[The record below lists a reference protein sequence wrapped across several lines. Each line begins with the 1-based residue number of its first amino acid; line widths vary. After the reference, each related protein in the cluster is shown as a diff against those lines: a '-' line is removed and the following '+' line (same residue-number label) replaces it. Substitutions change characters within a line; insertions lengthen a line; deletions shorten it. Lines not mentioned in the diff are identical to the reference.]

1 MIPPGASPKV
11 VLSFQVT
18 AEQVVAAVQLV
29 MFETLKQLAAADKG
43 QVSVEVHG
51 IQACAV
57 AVLCLE
63 WGLCCM

>member
-18 AEQVVAAVQLV
+18 AEQVVAAVHLL
-29 MFETLKQLAAADKG
+29 FETLKHLAAADKG
-43 QVSVEVHG
+43 LVSVEVHD
-51 IQACAV
+51 IQACVV

-63 WGLCCM
+63 WDLCCT